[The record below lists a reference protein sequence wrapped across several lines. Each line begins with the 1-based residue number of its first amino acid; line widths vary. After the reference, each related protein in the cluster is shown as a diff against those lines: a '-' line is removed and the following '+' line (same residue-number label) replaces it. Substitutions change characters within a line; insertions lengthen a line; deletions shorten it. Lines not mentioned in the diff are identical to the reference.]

1 MVDQSVSSDSS
12 ASSGSAGS
20 SGSSGALPGAA
31 AAQAHITIS
40 YAGFARP
47 WAAWISHQLEQQG
60 HGTTLLRW
68 DPHVDTELAEELTG
82 LLAAEG
88 RLLMVLDDW
97 YFRLGPKTPDEW
109 TAALREVV
117 PVHADRFAAVSVATQ
132 SLPATASLLRPAD
145 LRDLDSREAV
155 RRLLQRLGL
164 GTPVR
169 TADENAPGEPRF
181 PNNPP
186 EIWNIPRRN
195 NRFTGR
201 DDVLE
206 ALHGKLAGPGVTSG
220 PPMETRIALY
230 GTSGVGKSQIAA
242 EYAHRFGNDYDV
254 VWWISA
260 TNRGAARE
268 QLAELATRL
277 GLRVGRELG
286 DRIRAVHEALRIGRP
301 YGRWLLIFDSADD
314 MEQVEDLIPDGRGH
328 VLITTLTRDWS
339 GSGSAQEIEVLPF
352 ARVESV
358 AYARRRAPRLT
369 PVEADLLSE
378 AVQDLPLLLAQ
389 TAAWLDAN
397 PMSPK
402 EYIEL
407 IRRGE
412 PSLVGIRISSDYPMA
427 FQTSWAITLN
437 TLRERSPAAVELLK
451 LFAFF
456 APDAIPVPMLARA
469 RRGDLPEHLVDLAAE
484 PISWNT
490 ALRRLTEST
499 AVRLDYQVSEDDDPA
514 VETAQMHRLY
524 HRFLRGDMT
533 EDERDQM
540 SATACRVLVSA
551 DPQDP
556 ADTRYWERYAELIP
570 HLEPAGVLDS
580 PDPAV
585 QQLLINCVEYLRTR
599 GEYRIGLRLCEQ
611 FMSRWRTRLAATQ
624 RTMLV
629 LTHQH
634 ANMLRRLGR
643 YREAEAVGSAVVD
656 QLAAERSLSDADLLR
671 AQDGLAGTLI
681 ALGSYEQAYELFDA
695 VWRAYTE
702 LLGPEAPRTLSS
714 RHNLGNVFAL
724 LGRYEEALVT
734 HREVLAVRE
743 RELRNRHHL
752 TLNAGTAYARMLR
765 LIGRYRDATS
775 TQELNARLHQ
785 QVMGA
790 HTPQTLRAEHNLALC
805 WRRTGEVAKAAAL
818 LADVVERSRRVQEP
832 RHPETLM
839 VLADQATFLR
849 EHGDLGQARDLAEE
863 VADRYR
869 TLAGD
874 CHPYTVGTLG
884 NVALVRGAFG
894 ETADALDLAERVLRA
909 MTRAMGP
916 DHPWTL
922 GCALNAGAARSRGDD
937 EDGAVDLGRDTL
949 ARAKVMLGD
958 LHPLTLSAKTALAE
972 DLRALHR
979 GGSRRGQEA
988 AKLEQEAIQQLSE
1001 TLGADHPHTLSAR
1014 RRRRP
1019 YWDFEPQPV

>member
-1 MVDQSVSSDSS
+1 MADQSS
-12 ASSGSAGS
+12 SSGPTRSTE
-20 SGSSGALPGAA
+20 
-31 AAQAHITIS
+31 HITIS

-47 WAAWISHQLEQQG
+47 WAAWISHQLEELG
-60 HGTTLLRW
+60 HGTTMLRW
-68 DPHVDTELAEELTG
+68 DPQAETALSAELSG
-82 LLAAEG
+82 LLEAEG
-88 RLLMVLDDW
+88 RLLIVLDDW
-97 YFRLGPKTPDEW
+97 YFKLGPKTQDEW

-117 PVHADRFAAVSVATQ
+117 APHADRFAAVSVATQ

-145 LRDLDSREAV
+145 LRDLDAHEAN
-155 RRLLQRLGL
+155 RRLLHRLGITSS
-164 GTPVR
+164 GHAV
-169 TADENAPGEPRF
+169 DDNAPGAPRF

-186 EIWNIPRRN
+186 EVWNISRRN

-206 ALHGKLAGPGVTSG
+206 ELHGKLAGTGASAA
-220 PPMETRIALY
+220 PPLETRIALF

-277 GLRVGRELG
+277 GLPVGQELG

-301 YGRWLLIFDSADD
+301 YRRWLLIFDSADD

-358 AYARRRAPRLT
+358 AYARRRAGRLT
-369 PVEADLLSE
+369 PAEANLLSD

-456 APDAIPVPMLARA
+456 SPDAIPVPMLARA
-469 RRGDLPEHLVDLAAE
+469 RRGDLPEHLADLAAE
-484 PISWNT
+484 PLRWNT

-499 AVRLDYQVSEDDDPA
+499 AVRLDYQISQDADPA
-514 VETAQMHRLY
+514 VETAQMHRIY
-524 HRFLRGDMT
+524 HRFLRSDLT
-533 EDERDQM
+533 EDEHDQI
-540 SATACRVLVSA
+540 SAAACRVLVTA

-556 ADTRYWERYAELIP
+556 TDTRNWERYAELIP
-570 HLEPAGVLDS
+570 HLEWAGVLDS
-580 PDPAV
+580 AEPAV
-585 QQLLINCVEYLRTR
+585 QELLLNCIEYLRVR
-599 GEYRIGLRLCEQ
+599 GEYRMGLRLCEQ
-611 FMSRWRTRLAATQ
+611 FLSRWRSRMEPTR

-643 YREAEAVGSAVVD
+643 YREAEAVGTAIVD
-656 QLAAERSLSDADLLR
+656 QLAAEREPSDSDLLR
-671 AQDGLAGTLI
+671 AQDGLAGTLM
-681 ALGSYEQAYELFDA
+681 ALGAYEEAYGLFDA
-695 VWRAYTE
+695 VWRAYAE

-714 RHNLGNVFAL
+714 RHNLGSVFAL

-734 HREVLAVRE
+734 HRDVLAFRE
-743 RELRNRHHL
+743 RELRARHHL
-752 TLNAGTAYARMLR
+752 TLNAGTSYARMLR
-765 LIGRYRDATS
+765 LLGRYRDATS
-775 TQELNARLHQ
+775 SQELNARLHL

-805 WRRTGEVAKAAAL
+805 LRRSGDVVRADAL
-818 LADVVERSRRVQEP
+818 MADLVERSRRVQGP

-839 VLADQATFLR
+839 MRADYATFLR

-863 VADRYR
+863 VAERYR
-869 TLAGD
+869 TLAGER
-874 CHPYTVGTLG
+874 HPYTVGTLG
-884 NVALVRGAFG
+884 NTGLVKAEFG
-894 ETADALDLAERVLRA
+894 EHSEALDIAERALNG
-909 MTRAMGP
+909 MTGVMGP

-922 GCALNAGAARSRGDD
+922 GCALNAAAARNRADD
-937 EDGAVDLGRDTL
+937 ENGALELSRDTL
-949 ARAKVMLGD
+949 ERAKIMVGD
-958 LHPLTLSAKTALAE
+958 THPMTLSAKTALAE
-972 DLRALHR
+972 DLRTL
-979 GGSRRGQEA
+979 RRGQEA
-988 AKLEQEAIQQLSE
+988 AKLEQEAVGQLTE
-1001 TLGADHPHTLSAR
+1001 TLGAEHPHTLSAR

>member
-1 MVDQSVSSDSS
+1 MVDQPTTT
-12 ASSGSAGS
+12 GSNE
-20 SGSSGALPGAA
+20 
-31 AAQAHITIS
+31 HITIS
-40 YAGFARP
+40 YAGFNRP
-47 WAAWISHQLEQQG
+47 WAAWISHQLEQLG
-60 HGTTLLRW
+60 HGTTMLRW
-68 DPHVDTELAEELTG
+68 DPSANSPLTEELAG

-97 YFRLGPKTPDEW
+97 YFRLGPKTHEEW
-109 TAALREVV
+109 TAALQEVV
-117 PVHADRFAAVSVATQ
+117 APHVERFAAVSVATQ
-132 SLPATASLLRPAD
+132 RLPSTASILRPAD
-145 LRDLDSREAV
+145 LRDLDAVEAN
-155 RRLLQRLGL
+155 RRVLHRLGVDP
-164 GTPVR
+164 GRRRAEDAVT
-169 TADENAPGEPRF
+169 NAPRF
-181 PNNPP
+181 PNDPP
-186 EIWNIPRRN
+186 EVWNIPRRN

-201 DDVLE
+201 DNVLE
-206 ALHGKLAGPGVTSG
+206 DLHGKLAGGLGSG
-220 PPMETRIALY
+220 PPLETRIALY
-230 GTSGVGKSQIAA
+230 GISGVGKSQIAA

-277 GLRVGRELG
+277 NLPVGQELG

-301 YGRWLLIFDSADD
+301 YRRWLLVFDSADD
-314 MEQVEDLIPDGRGH
+314 MEQIEDLVPDGRGH

-352 ARVESV
+352 TRTESV

-369 PVEADLLSE
+369 PMEADLLAE

-456 APDAIPVPMLARA
+456 APEAIPVPMLAKA
-469 RRGDLPEHLVDLAAE
+469 RRGDLPEHLADLAAE

-499 AVRLDYQVSEDDDPA
+499 AVRLDYQVSQTFDPA

-524 HRFLRGDMT
+524 HRFLRSDMS
-533 EDERDQM
+533 EDERDRM

-551 DPQDP
+551 DPQVP
-556 ADTRYWERYAELIP
+556 SDTRYWERYAELIP

-580 PDPAV
+580 PEQSV
-585 QQLLINCVEYLRTR
+585 QEMLLNCIEYLRVR
-599 GEYRIGLRLCEQ
+599 GEYRIGLKLCEQ
-611 FMSRWRTRLAATQ
+611 FLSRWRTRIRPTQ
-624 RTMLV
+624 RTMLI

-634 ANMLRRLGR
+634 ANMLRWLGR
-643 YREAEAVGSAVVD
+643 YREAEAVGSAIVD
-656 QLAAERSLSDADLLR
+656 QLSAEREAIDADLLR
-671 AQDGLAGTLI
+671 AQDGLAGTLM
-681 ALGSYEQAYELFDA
+681 ALGSYEEAFALFDT
-695 VWRAYTE
+695 VWRAYVE
-702 LLGPEAPRTLSS
+702 LLGAEAPRTLSC
-714 RHNLGNVFAL
+714 RVNRGAALGM

-734 HREVLAVRE
+734 YREVLAIRE
-743 RELRNRHHL
+743 RELRARHHL
-752 TLNAGTAYARMLR
+752 TLNAGTSYARMLR
-765 LIGRYRDATS
+765 LLGHYRDAAS
-775 TQELNARLHQ
+775 RQDLNARLHH
-785 QVMGA
+785 QVMGP
-790 HTPQTLRAEHNLALC
+790 HNPQTLRADHNLALC
-805 WRRTGEVAKAAAL
+805 LRRAGDLSHADSL
-818 LADVVERSRRVQEP
+818 MADVMERSQRVQGP

-839 VLADQATFLR
+839 VRADYATFLR
-849 EHGDLGQARDLAEE
+849 EHGDLGHARELAEE
-863 VADRYR
+863 VAERYR
-869 TLAGD
+869 TLAGED
-874 CHPYTVGTLG
+874 HPYTVGTLG
-884 NVALVRGAFG
+884 NTGLVRGEFG
-894 ETADALDLAERVLRA
+894 EVSEALDIAERALSGMRRA
-909 MTRAMGP
+909 VGP

-922 GCALNAGAARSRGDD
+922 GCALNASGARNRADD
-937 EDGAVDLGRDTL
+937 EEGAVELSRDTME
-949 ARAKVMLGD
+949 RAKTVLGET
-958 LHPLTLSAKTALAE
+958 HPLTLSAKTGLAE
-972 DLRALHR
+972 DLRAL
-979 GGSRRGQEA
+979 RRGQEA
-988 AKLEQEAIQQLSE
+988 AKLEQEAVQQLTE
-1001 TLGADHPHTLSAR
+1001 TLGPEHPHTLSAR

>member
-1 MVDQSVSSDSS
+1 MVGQSALSGP
-12 ASSGSAGS
+12 SGSAE
-20 SGSSGALPGAA
+20 
-31 AAQAHITIS
+31 HITIS

-47 WAAWISHQLEQQG
+47 WAAWISHQLEQLG
-60 HGTTLLRW
+60 HGTTMLRW
-68 DPHVDTELAEELTG
+68 DPQADTALAEELSG

-97 YFRLGPKTPDEW
+97 YFRLGPKNQEEW
-109 TAALREVV
+109 TAALRDVV
-117 PVHADRFAAVSVATQ
+117 APHAERFAAVSVAFQ
-132 SLPATASLLRPAD
+132 SLPATAALLRPAD
-145 LRDLDSREAV
+145 LRDLDAREAQ
-155 RRLLQRLGL
+155 RRVLHRLGIT
-164 GTPVR
+164 GAGSV
-169 TADENAPGEPRF
+169 DESAPGAPRF

-186 EIWNIPRRN
+186 VVWNIPRRN

-206 ALHGKLAGPGVTSG
+206 ELHDKLADSG
-220 PPMETRIALY
+220 AGSAPPLETRIALY

-268 QLAELATRL
+268 QLAELAGRL
-277 GLRVGRELG
+277 DLPVGQELG

-301 YGRWLLIFDSADD
+301 YRRWLLIFDSADD
-314 MEQVEDLIPDGRGH
+314 MEQIEDLVPDGRGH

-352 ARVESV
+352 TRVESV
-358 AYARRRAPRLT
+358 AYARRRASRLT
-369 PVEADLLSE
+369 PVEASLLAD

-397 PMSPK
+397 PMPPR

-456 APDAIPVPMLARA
+456 APDTIPVPMLAKA
-469 RRGDLPEHLVDLAAE
+469 RRGDLPEHLADLAAE

-499 AVRLDYQVSEDDDPA
+499 AVRLDYQVSQDSDPA
-514 VETAQMHRLY
+514 VETALMHRLY
-524 HRFLRGDMT
+524 HRFLRSDMS

-540 SATACRVLVSA
+540 SASACRVLVTA
-551 DPQDP
+551 DPQNP
-556 ADTRYWERYAELIP
+556 SDTRCWERYAELIP
-570 HLEPAGVLDS
+570 HLESAGVLDS

-585 QQLLINCVEYLRTR
+585 QGLLLNCIEYLRVR
-599 GEYRIGLRLCEQ
+599 GEHRMGLRLCEQ
-611 FMSRWRTRLAATQ
+611 FMSRWRTRIEPTQ

-656 QLAAERSLSDADLLR
+656 QLATERDASDADLLR
-671 AQDGLAGTLI
+671 AQDGLAGTLM
-681 ALGSYEQAYELFDA
+681 ALGSYEEAHRLFDA
-695 VWRAYTE
+695 VWRAYAG
-702 LLGPEAPRTLSS
+702 LLGTEAPRTLSS
-714 RHNLGNVFAL
+714 RHNLGCVFAM

-734 HREVLAVRE
+734 HREVLAFRE
-743 RELRNRHHL
+743 RELRARHHL
-752 TLNAGTAYARMLR
+752 TLNAGNAYARMLR
-765 LIGRYRDATS
+765 LLGRYRDATS
-775 TQELNARLHQ
+775 TQELNARLHL
-785 QVMGA
+785 QVMGP
-790 HTPQTLRAEHNLALC
+790 HTPQTLRSEHDLALC
-805 WRRTGEVAKAAAL
+805 LRRSGETARAGEL
-818 LADVVERSRRVQEP
+818 MADLVERSRQVQGP

-839 VLADQATFLR
+839 VRADYANFLR
-849 EHGDLGQARDLAEE
+849 EHGDLGQARDLADE
-863 VADRYR
+863 VAERYR
-869 TLAGD
+869 ALAGD
-874 CHPYTVGTLG
+874 AHPYTVGTLG
-884 NVALVRGAFG
+884 NTGLVRGEFG
-894 ETADALDLAERVLRA
+894 DLAEALEIAERA
-909 MTRAMGP
+909 LSGMREVMGA

-922 GCALNAGAARSRGDD
+922 GCALNAAAARNRVDDEEGAA
-937 EDGAVDLGRDTL
+937 ELGRDTL
-949 ARAKVMLGD
+949 ERAKIMVGD
-958 LHPLTLSAKTALAE
+958 THPLTLSAKTALAE
-972 DLRALHR
+972 DLRAL
-979 GGSRRGQEA
+979 RRGQEA
-988 AKLEQEAIQQLSE
+988 AKLEQEAIGQLGE
-1001 TLGADHPHTLSAR
+1001 TLGAEHPHTLSAR

>member
-1 MVDQSVSSDSS
+1 MVDQS

-20 SGSSGALPGAA
+20 DE
-31 AAQAHITIS
+31 HITIS

-47 WAAWISHQLEQQG
+47 WAAWISHQLEELG
-60 HGTTLLRW
+60 HGTTMLRW
-68 DPHVDTELAEELTG
+68 DPQADTALAEELTG
-82 LLAAEG
+82 LLEAEG

-97 YFRLGPKTPDEW
+97 YFRLGPKTQEEW
-109 TAALREVV
+109 TTALREVV
-117 PVHADRFAAVSVATQ
+117 PPHADRFAAVSVATQ
-132 SLPATASLLRPAD
+132 RLPATASLLRPAD
-145 LRDLDSREAV
+145 LRDLDTREAK
-155 RRLLQRLGL
+155 RRLLQRLGIKSTGR
-164 GTPVR
+164 GT
-169 TADENAPGEPRF
+169 DGGAPGAPRF

-186 EIWNIPRRN
+186 EVWNIPRRN

-201 DDVLE
+201 DNVLE
-206 ALHGKLAGPGVTSG
+206 ELHDKLAGTGAGSA
-220 PPMETRIALY
+220 PPLETRIALY
-230 GTSGVGKSQIAA
+230 GTSGVGKSQIAQ

-254 VWWISA
+254 VWWVSA

-268 QLAELATRL
+268 QLAELAGRL
-277 GLRVGRELG
+277 GLPVGQELG

-301 YGRWLLIFDSADD
+301 YRRWLLIFDSADD
-314 MEQVEDLIPDGRGH
+314 MEQIEDLVPDGRGH

-352 ARVESV
+352 NRVESV

-369 PVEADLLSE
+369 PVEGNLLAE

-397 PMSPK
+397 PMPPK

-456 APDAIPVPMLARA
+456 TPDAIPVPMLAKA
-469 RRGDLPEHLVDLAAE
+469 RRGDLPEHLADLAAE

-499 AVRLDYQVSEDDDPA
+499 AVRLDYQVSRDADPA

-533 EDERDQM
+533 EDERDAM
-540 SATACRVLVSA
+540 SATACRVLVTA
-551 DPQDP
+551 DPQNP
-556 ADTRYWERYAELIP
+556 HDTRYWERYAALIP
-570 HLEPAGVLDS
+570 HLETAGVLDS

-585 QQLLINCVEYLRTR
+585 HGLLLNCVEYLRTR
-599 GEYRIGLRLCEQ
+599 GEPRVGLRLCEL
-611 FMSRWRTRLAATQ
+611 FVSRWRTRLEPTH

-634 ANMLRRLGR
+634 ANMLRLLGR
-643 YREAEAVGSAVVD
+643 YREAEAVGGAVVD
-656 QLAAERSLSDADLLR
+656 QLSAEREATDADLLR
-671 AQDGLAGTLI
+671 AQDGLAGTLM
-681 ALGSYEQAYELFDA
+681 ALGSYDEAHRLFDA
-695 VWRAYTE
+695 VWRAYAT

-714 RHNLGNVFAL
+714 RHNLGEAFAL

-734 HREVLAVRE
+734 HREVLAIRE
-743 RELRNRHHL
+743 RELRARHHL
-752 TLNAGTAYARMLR
+752 TLNAGNAYARLLR
-765 LIGRYRDATS
+765 LLGRYRDATS
-775 TQELNARLHQ
+775 SQELNARLHL
-785 QVMGA
+785 QVMGP
-790 HTPQTLRAEHNLALC
+790 HTPQTLRAEHDLALC
-805 WRRTGEVAKAAAL
+805 LRRSGESARAGEL
-818 LADVVERSRRVQEP
+818 MADLVERSRQVQGP

-839 VLADQATFLR
+839 LRADYATFLR
-849 EHGDLGQARDLAEE
+849 EHGDLGHARDLAQE
-863 VADRYR
+863 VAERYR
-869 TLAGD
+869 ALAGD
-874 CHPYTVGTLG
+874 SHPYTIGTTG
-884 NVALVRGAFG
+884 NTGLVRGEFG
-894 ETADALDLAERVLRA
+894 ELSEALDIAERALRG
-909 MTRAMGP
+909 MTGVMGA

-922 GCALNAGAARSRGDD
+922 GCALNAAAARSRVDD
-937 EDGAVDLGRDTL
+937 EEGAVELGRDIL
-949 ARAKVMLGD
+949 ERAKMMLGD
-958 LHPLTLSAKTALAE
+958 AHPLVLSAKTALAE
-972 DLRALHR
+972 DLRTL
-979 GGSRRGQEA
+979 RRVQEA
-988 AKLEQEAIQQLSE
+988 AKLEQEAIGQLSE
-1001 TLGADHPHTLSAR
+1001 TLGAEHPHTLSAR

>member
-1 MVDQSVSSDSS
+1 MADQHTS
-12 ASSGSAGS
+12 GS
-20 SGSSGALPGAA
+20 SGSVRPAGPKE
-31 AAQAHITIS
+31 HITIS

-68 DPHVDTELAEELTG
+68 DPEADTALVAELSG
-82 LLAAEG
+82 LLEAEG

-97 YFRLGPKTPDEW
+97 YFRLGPKTPEEW
-109 TAALREVV
+109 TDALREVV
-117 PVHADRFAAVSVATQ
+117 PPHAERFAAVSVAAQ
-132 SLPATASLLRPAD
+132 SLPATAALLRPAD
-145 LRDLDSREAV
+145 LRDLDAREA
-155 RRLLQRLGL
+155 RRRVLQRLGV
-164 GTPVR
+164 GAPRRTP
-169 TADENAPGEPRF
+169 DEPAPGEPRF

-186 EIWNIPRRN
+186 EVWNIPRRN
-195 NRFTGR
+195 NQFTGR
-201 DDVLE
+201 DPVLE
-206 ALHGKLAGPGVTSG
+206 ELHGKLAGSHAGSG
-220 PPMETRIALY
+220 PPLETRIALY

-277 GLRVGRELG
+277 GLPVGRELG
-286 DRIRAVHEALRIGRP
+286 DRIRAVHEALRTGRP
-301 YGRWLLIFDSADD
+301 YRRWLLVFDSADD
-314 MEQVEDLIPDGRGH
+314 MEQIEDLIPDGRGH

-339 GSGSAQEIEVLPF
+339 GSGSAQEIEVPPF
-352 ARVESV
+352 TRVESV

-369 PVEADLLSE
+369 PLEADLLSD

-397 PMSPK
+397 PMAPK

-456 APDAIPVPMLARA
+456 APDAIPVPMLANA
-469 RRGDLPEHLVDLAAE
+469 RRGDLPEHLADLAAE
-484 PISWNT
+484 PIIWNT

-499 AVRLDYQVSEDDDPA
+499 AVRLDYQVSQDSDPA

-524 HRFLRGDMT
+524 HRFLRSDMT
-533 EDERDQM
+533 DDERDLM
-540 SATACRVLVSA
+540 SQTACRVLVTA
-551 DPQDP
+551 DPQNP
-556 ADTRYWERYAELIP
+556 ADTRCWERYAELIP

-580 PDPAV
+580 ADPAV
-585 QQLLINCVEYLRTR
+585 QQLLLNCVEYMRVR
-599 GEYRIGLRLCEQ
+599 GEYRVGLRLCEQ
-611 FMSRWRTRLAATQ
+611 FMSRWRSRLEPTQ
-624 RTMLV
+624 RTLLV

-656 QLAAERSLSDADLLR
+656 LLTAEREPVDPDLLR
-671 AQDGLAGTLI
+671 AQDGLAGTLM
-681 ALGSYEQAYELFDA
+681 ALGSYDEAHALFDA
-695 VWRAYTE
+695 VWRAYVG

-714 RHNLGNVFAL
+714 RHNLGCVLAL

-734 HREVLAVRE
+734 HREVLAYRE
-743 RELRNRHHL
+743 RELRARHYL
-752 TLNAGTAYARMLR
+752 TLNAGAAHARTLR
-765 LIGRYRDATS
+765 LLGRYRDAGS
-775 TQELNARLHQ
+775 SQELNARLHL
-785 QVMGA
+785 QVMGP
-790 HTPQTLRAEHNLALC
+790 HTPQTLRSEHDLALC
-805 WRRTGEVAKAAAL
+805 LRRSGEPARAGEL
-818 LADVVERSRRVQEP
+818 MADLVERSRRVQGP
-832 RHPETLM
+832 RHPETLS
-839 VLADQATFLR
+839 VRADYATFLR
-849 EHGDLGQARDLAEE
+849 EHGDLGQARDLADE
-863 VADRYR
+863 VVEAYR
-869 TLAGD
+869 ALVGD
-874 CHPYTVGTLG
+874 AHPYTVGTLG
-884 NVALVRGAFG
+884 NAGLVRAGFG
-894 ETADALDLAERVLRA
+894 ELSEALEAAERSLGG
-909 MTRAMGP
+909 MTRAVGP

-922 GCALNAGAARSRGDD
+922 GCALNAAAARSRVDD
-937 EDGAVDLGRDTL
+937 EDGAVELGRDTL
-949 ARAKVMLGD
+949 ERAKIMLGQT
-958 LHPLTLSAKTALAE
+958 HPLTLSAKTALAE
-972 DLRALHR
+972 DLRAQ
-979 GGSRRGQEA
+979 RRGQEA
-988 AKLEQEAIQQLSE
+988 AKLEQEAISQLAE
-1001 TLGADHPHTLSAR
+1001 TLGAEHPHTLSAR

>member
-1 MVDQSVSSDSS
+1 MVDQATSS
-12 ASSGSAGS
+12 GS
-20 SGSSGALPGAA
+20 SGSSDPARSTP
-31 AAQAHITIS
+31 HITIS
-40 YAGFARP
+40 YAGFTRP

-60 HGTTLLRW
+60 HGTTMLRW
-68 DPHVDTELAEELTG
+68 DPQADTALAQELSG

-88 RLLMVLDDW
+88 RLLIVLDDW
-97 YFRLGPKTPDEW
+97 YFRLGPKTPEEW

-117 PVHADRFAAVSVATQ
+117 PPHADRFAAVSVATQ

-145 LRDLDSREAV
+145 LRDLDAREAH
-155 RRLLQRLGL
+155 RRVLTRLGIAAPHR
-164 GTPVR
+164 PV
-169 TADENAPGEPRF
+169 DEDGPGAPRF
-181 PNNPP
+181 PNDPP
-186 EIWNIPRRN
+186 EVWNIPRRN

-201 DDVLE
+201 DGVLE
-206 ALHGKLAGPGVTSG
+206 ELHGKLAGSQTGSG
-220 PPMETRIALY
+220 PPLETRLALY

-277 GLRVGRELG
+277 GLPVGRELG

-301 YGRWLLIFDSADD
+301 YRRWLLIFDSADD
-314 MEQVEDLIPDGRGH
+314 MEQIEDLVPDGRGH

-339 GSGSAQEIEVLPF
+339 GSGSAQETEVLPF
-352 ARVESV
+352 DRVESV

-369 PVEADLLSE
+369 PMEADLLSD

-456 APDAIPVPMLARA
+456 APDTIPVPMLAQA
-469 RRGDLPEHLVDLAAE
+469 RRGDLPEHLADLAAE

-499 AVRLDYQVSEDDDPA
+499 AVRLDYQVSEDADPA
-514 VETAQMHRLY
+514 VETALMHRLY
-524 HRFLRGDMT
+524 HRFLRSDMS

-540 SATACRVLVSA
+540 SATACRVLVTA
-551 DPQDP
+551 DPQNP
-556 ADTRYWERYAELIP
+556 SDTRYWERYAELIP

-580 PDPAV
+580 PEPAV
-585 QQLLINCVEYLRTR
+585 QQLLLNCVEYLRVR
-599 GEYRIGLRLCEQ
+599 GEYRMGLRLCEQ

-656 QLAAERSLSDADLLR
+656 QLATERSPSDADLLR
-671 AQDGLAGTLI
+671 AQDGLAGTLM
-681 ALGSYEQAYELFDA
+681 ALGSYEQAYDLFDA
-695 VWRAYTE
+695 VWRAYTD

-714 RHNLGNVFAL
+714 RHNLGNVLTL

-734 HREVLAVRE
+734 HREVLAFRE
-743 RELRNRHHL
+743 RELRQRHHL
-752 TLNAGTAYARMLR
+752 TLNAGTAHARTLR
-765 LIGRYRDATS
+765 LLGRYRDATS
-775 TQELNARLHQ
+775 AQELNARLHL
-785 QVMGA
+785 QVMGP

-805 WRRTGEVAKAAAL
+805 LRRSGETTRAAAL
-818 LADVVERSRRVQEP
+818 LADLVERSRRVQGP

-839 VLADQATFLR
+839 VRADHATFLR
-849 EHGDLGQARDLAEE
+849 EHGDLGHARDLAEE
-863 VADRYR
+863 VAERYR
-869 TLAGD
+869 ALAGER
-874 CHPYTVGTLG
+874 HPYTVGTLG
-884 NVALVRGAFG
+884 NVGLVRGEFG
-894 ETADALDLAERVLRA
+894 DQAEALDLAEAALGG
-909 MTRAMGP
+909 MTEAMGP

-922 GCALNAGAARSRGDD
+922 GCALNAGAARSRVDD
-937 EDGAVDLGRDTL
+937 EEGAVELGRDTL
-949 ARAKVMLGD
+949 QRAKATLGET
-958 LHPLTLSAKTALAE
+958 HPLTLSAKTALAE
-972 DLRALHR
+972 DLRAL
-979 GGSRRGQEA
+979 RRGPEA
-988 AKLEQEAIQQLSE
+988 AKLEQEAIGQLAE
-1001 TLGADHPHTLSAR
+1001 TLGAEHPHTLSAR

>member
-1 MVDQSVSSDSS
+1 MVDQSI
-12 ASSGSAGS
+12 S
-20 SGSSGALPGAA
+20 SGSSGSAASAGSPGRSGPAGAA
-31 AAQAHITIS
+31 EHITIS

-68 DPHVDTELAEELTG
+68 DPKVDTALAEDLSG
-82 LLAAEG
+82 LLEAEG

-97 YFRLGPKTPDEW
+97 YFRLGPKTQEEW

-117 PVHADRFAAVSVATQ
+117 PPHADRFAAVSVATQ

-145 LRDLDSREAV
+145 LRDLDAREAN
-155 RRLLQRLGL
+155 RRVLHRLGI
-164 GTPVR
+164 TAPPR
-169 TADENAPGEPRF
+169 TADEDAPGEPRF

-186 EIWNIPRRN
+186 EVWNIPRRN

-201 DDVLE
+201 DHVLE
-206 ALHGKLAGPGVTSG
+206 ALHGKLAGPGVGSA
-220 PPMETRIALY
+220 PPLETRIALY

-277 GLRVGRELG
+277 GLPVGRELG
-286 DRIRAVHEALRIGRP
+286 DRIRAVHEALRVGRP
-301 YGRWLLIFDSADD
+301 YRRWLLIFDSADD
-314 MEQVEDLIPDGRGH
+314 MEQIEDLIPDGRGH

-352 ARVESV
+352 TRIESV

-369 PVEADLLSE
+369 PVEADMLSE

-469 RRGDLPEHLVDLAAE
+469 RRGDLPEHLADLAAE

-499 AVRLDYQVSEDDDPA
+499 AVRLDYQVSQDSDPA

-524 HRFLRGDMT
+524 HRFLRSDLT
-533 EDERDQM
+533 EDERDLM
-540 SATACRVLVSA
+540 SATACRVLVTA
-551 DPQDP
+551 DPQNP
-556 ADTRYWERYAELIP
+556 SDTRYWERYAELIP

-585 QQLLINCVEYLRTR
+585 QQLLLNCIEYLRVR

-611 FMSRWRTRLAATQ
+611 FMSRWRTRLEPTQ

-656 QLAAERSLSDADLLR
+656 QLTAERDPSDADLLR

-681 ALGSYEQAYELFDA
+681 ALGSYEQAHELFDA
-695 VWRAYTE
+695 VWRAYTA

-734 HREVLAVRE
+734 HREVLAFRE
-743 RELRNRHHL
+743 RELRARHHL

-765 LIGRYRDATS
+765 LMGRYRDAAS

-805 WRRTGEVAKAAAL
+805 WRRSGEVAKAGAL
-818 LADVVERSRRVQEP
+818 MADLVERSRRVQGP

-839 VLADQATFLR
+839 VRADLATFLR

-863 VADRYR
+863 VAERYR
-869 TLAGD
+869 ALAGER
-874 CHPYTVGTLG
+874 HPYTVGTLG
-884 NVALVRGAFG
+884 NVGLVRGEFG
-894 ETADALDLAERVLRA
+894 ETAEALDIAERALHG
-909 MTRAMGP
+909 MTGAMGP
-916 DHPWTL
+916 GHPWTL
-922 GCALNAGAARSRGDD
+922 GCALNAAAARSRADD
-937 EDGAVDLGRDTL
+937 EDGAVELGRDTL
-949 ARAKVMLGD
+949 ERAKTTLGD
-958 LHPLTLSAKTALAE
+958 THPLALSAKTALAE
-972 DLRALHR
+972 DLRALR
-979 GGSRRGQEA
+979 RRGQEA

-1001 TLGADHPHTLSAR
+1001 TLGAEHPHTLSAR

>member
-1 MVDQSVSSDSS
+1 MVDQ
-12 ASSGSAGS
+12 ATFSGPTGS
-20 SGSSGALPGAA
+20 GE
-31 AAQAHITIS
+31 HITIS
-40 YAGFARP
+40 YAGFTRP
-47 WAAWISHQLEQQG
+47 WAAWISHQLEAQG

-68 DPHVDTELAEELTG
+68 DPQVDTALVEELSG
-82 LLAAEG
+82 LLEAEG
-88 RLLMVLDDW
+88 RLLIVLDDW
-97 YFRLGPKTPDEW
+97 YFRLGPKTQEEW

-117 PVHADRFAAVSVATQ
+117 SPHADRFAAVSVATQ

-145 LRDLDSREAV
+145 LRDLDAQEAN
-155 RRLLQRLGL
+155 RRVLQRLGIA
-164 GTPVR
+164 GAGRAV
-169 TADENAPGEPRF
+169 DEEAPGAPRF

-186 EIWNIPRRN
+186 EVWNIPRRN

-201 DDVLE
+201 DGVLE
-206 ALHGKLAGPGVTSG
+206 ELHGKLAGSGAGAG
-220 PPMETRIALY
+220 PPLETRIALY

-277 GLRVGRELG
+277 GLPVGRELG
-286 DRIRAVHEALRIGRP
+286 DRIRAVHEALRVGRP
-301 YGRWLLIFDSADD
+301 YRRWLLVFDSADD
-314 MEQVEDLIPDGRGH
+314 MEQIEDLVPDGRGH

-352 ARVESV
+352 DRVESV

-369 PVEADLLSE
+369 PMEADLLSD

-456 APDAIPVPMLARA
+456 APDAIPVPMLAQA
-469 RRGDLPEHLVDLAAE
+469 RRGDLPEHLADLAAE

-499 AVRLDYQVSEDDDPA
+499 AVRLDYQASQDAEPA
-514 VETAQMHRLY
+514 VETALMHRLY
-524 HRFLRGDMT
+524 HRFLRSDMT
-533 EDERDQM
+533 EDERDLM
-540 SATACRVLVSA
+540 AATACRVLVTA

-556 ADTRYWERYAELIP
+556 ADTRYWERYAALIP

-580 PDPAV
+580 PEPAV
-585 QQLLINCVEYLRTR
+585 QQLLLNCVEYLRVR
-599 GEYRIGLRLCEQ
+599 GEYRMGLRLCEQ

-656 QLAAERSLSDADLLR
+656 QLTAERDPADADLLR

-681 ALGSYEQAYELFDA
+681 ALGAYGQAYDLFDA
-695 VWRAYTE
+695 VWRTYAA

-714 RHNLGNVFAL
+714 RHNLATVLAL
-724 LGRYEEALVT
+724 LGRYDEALVT
-734 HREVLAVRE
+734 HREVLAFRE
-743 RELRNRHHL
+743 RELRARHHL
-752 TLNAGTAYARMLR
+752 TLNAGTAYARTLR
-765 LIGRYRDATS
+765 LLGRYRDATS
-775 TQELNARLHQ
+775 GQELNARLHL

-805 WRRTGEVAKAAAL
+805 LRRSGDTARAAAL
-818 LADVVERSRRVQEP
+818 LADLVERSRRVQGP

-839 VLADQATFLR
+839 VRADHATFLR
-849 EHGDLGQARDLAEE
+849 EHGDLGHARDLAEE
-863 VADRYR
+863 VAERYR
-869 TLAGD
+869 ALAGER
-874 CHPYTVGTLG
+874 HPYTVGTLG
-884 NVALVRGAFG
+884 NVGLVRAEFG
-894 ETADALDLAERVLRA
+894 DSAEALALADRALGG
-909 MTRAMGP
+909 MTEAMGP

-922 GCALNAGAARSRGDD
+922 GCALNAGAARNRVDD
-937 EDGAVDLGRDTL
+937 EEGAVELGRATL
-949 ARAKVMLGD
+949 ARAKAALGD
-958 LHPLTLSAKTALAE
+958 THPLTLSAKTALAE
-972 DLRALHR
+972 DLRAL
-979 GGSRRGQEA
+979 RRGQEA
-988 AKLEQEAIQQLSE
+988 AKLEQEAIGQLSE
-1001 TLGADHPHTLSAR
+1001 TLGPEHPHTLSAR

>member
-1 MVDQSVSSDSS
+1 MVDQATSS
-12 ASSGSAGS
+12 GS
-20 SGSSGALPGAA
+20 SGSSGSFGPTGSNE
-31 AAQAHITIS
+31 HITIS
-40 YAGFARP
+40 YAGFTRP

-60 HGTTLLRW
+60 HGTTMLRW
-68 DPHVDTELAEELTG
+68 DPHVDTALVEELTG
-82 LLAAEG
+82 LLEAEG
-88 RLLMVLDDW
+88 RLLIVLDDW
-97 YFRLGPKTPDEW
+97 YFRLGPKTQDEW

-117 PVHADRFAAVSVATQ
+117 PQHADRFAAVSVATQ

-145 LRDLDSREAV
+145 LRDLDAREAN
-155 RRLLQRLGL
+155 RRLLHRLGIS
-164 GTPVR
+164 TPGR
-169 TADENAPGEPRF
+169 TVDDSAPGAPRF

-186 EIWNIPRRN
+186 EVWNIPRRN

-201 DDVLE
+201 DHVLE
-206 ALHGKLAGPGVTSG
+206 ELHGKLAGSGAGAG
-220 PPMETRIALY
+220 PPLETRIALY

-277 GLRVGRELG
+277 GLPVGRELG

-301 YGRWLLIFDSADD
+301 YRRWLLIFDSADD
-314 MEQVEDLIPDGRGH
+314 MEQIEDLVPDGRGH

-339 GSGSAQEIEVLPF
+339 GSGSAQEIEVRPF
-352 ARVESV
+352 TRIESV

-369 PVEADLLSE
+369 PMEADLLSD

-437 TLRERSPAAVELLK
+437 TLRERSPGAVELLK

-456 APDAIPVPMLARA
+456 APDAIPVPMLAKA
-469 RRGDLPEHLVDLAAE
+469 RRGDLPEYLADLAAE

-499 AVRLDYQVSEDDDPA
+499 AVRLDYQVSEDSDPA
-514 VETAQMHRLY
+514 VETALMHRLY
-524 HRFLRGDMT
+524 HRFLRSDMT
-533 EDERDQM
+533 EDERDLM
-540 SATACRVLVSA
+540 SAAACRVLVTA
-551 DPQDP
+551 DPQNP
-556 ADTRYWERYAELIP
+556 ADTRYWDRYAELIP

-585 QQLLINCVEYLRTR
+585 QQLLLNCVEYLRVR
-599 GEYRIGLRLCEQ
+599 GEYRMGLRLCEL
-611 FMSRWRTRLAATQ
+611 FMSRWRSRLEPTQ

-656 QLAAERSLSDADLLR
+656 QLSAERGASDADLLR
-671 AQDGLAGTLI
+671 AQDGLAGTLM
-681 ALGSYEQAYELFDA
+681 ALGSYDEAHALFDA
-695 VWRAYTE
+695 VWRAYVA

-714 RHNLGNVFAL
+714 RHNLGCVLAL

-734 HREVLAVRE
+734 HREVLAYRE
-743 RELRNRHHL
+743 RELRARHHL
-752 TLNAGTAYARMLR
+752 TLNAGAAHARTLR
-765 LIGRYRDATS
+765 LLGRYRDATS
-775 TQELNARLHQ
+775 SQELNARLHL
-785 QVMGA
+785 QVMGP
-790 HTPQTLRAEHNLALC
+790 HTPQTLRSEHDLALC
-805 WRRTGEVAKAAAL
+805 LRRSGEAARAGVL
-818 LADVVERSRRVQEP
+818 MADLVERSRRVQGP
-832 RHPETLM
+832 RHPETLS
-839 VLADQATFLR
+839 VRADHATYLR
-849 EHGDLGQARDLAEE
+849 EHGDLGQARELAEE
-863 VADRYR
+863 VAESYR
-869 TLAGD
+869 SLVGEG
-874 CHPYTVGTLG
+874 HPYTVGTLG
-884 NVALVRGAFG
+884 NTGLVRAEFG
-894 ETADALDLAERVLRA
+894 ELTEALEIAERSLSG
-909 MTRAMGP
+909 MTQVVGP

-922 GCALNAGAARSRGDD
+922 GCALNVGAARNRVED
-937 EDGAVDLGRDTL
+937 EEGAVELGRDTL
-949 ARAKVMLGD
+949 ERAKAMLGD
-958 LHPLTLSAKTALAE
+958 THPLTLSAKTALAE
-972 DLRALHR
+972 DLRAL
-979 GGSRRGQEA
+979 RRGQEA
-988 AKLEQEAIQQLSE
+988 SKLEQEAISQLSE
-1001 TLGADHPHTLSAR
+1001 TLGAEHPHTLSAR